1 MNLNRTNGRVNG
13 TAGEATALA
22 ERLRSDLDTRLVGA
36 VRDLE
41 AGGRLLSRDDQR
53 ALAASITRHWL
64 TELADERT
72 AQGLPHLDSH
82 TEDGLRRDAL
92 DYLFGAQALQR
103 YIDDSTVRE
112 LRLNGADVGFVIR
125 TDGTKE
131 PVSGLVHSDGEL
143 IALIQSLARQA
154 STTAGGERRFDAAH
168 PVLDLQLGGGHRLWA
183 TMVVTDHPCVV
194 IRRHDFGE
202 LTRLPELG
210 VRGMFPPPVEDL
222 LSGCAAARLN
232 VVIAGGT
239 GTGKTTLLRAMC
251 NEIPAGRR
259 VVVIEDS
266 PELGLDLLPDLHP
279 DQVTMCK
286 REDNIEGIGG
296 FSLADLV
303 RSALRG
309 SPDHVIV
316 GETRGH
322 EVLPMLLA
330 MSQGNEGSM
339 STVHARSSGDVWFRL
354 ATYAAMA
361 PEALSFEA
369 SAALIAGALD
379 LVVFLSPRAVS
390 APGGS
395 PGAVT
400 SIRELTGCEAGRV
413 TSNEVITHWGGGKLV
428 VGAGF
433 RPETAERLLAAGFDT
448 ARLEEVERW

>member
-1 MNLNRTNGRVNG
+1 MNHNTVNGRSNG
-13 TAGEATALA
+13 TAGDATPLA
-22 ERLRSDLDTRLVGA
+22 ERLRSELDTRLVAA
-36 VRDLE
+36 VSDLE
-41 AGGRLLSRDDQR
+41 AEGPALSRDDQR
-53 ALAASITRHWL
+53 ALAASITGHVL
-64 TELADERT
+64 TELAGQRA
-72 AQGLPHLDSH
+72 AQGLPPLDAPTRDALS
-82 TEDGLRRDAL
+82 RDAL
-92 DYLFGAQALQR
+92 DFLFGAQALQP
-103 YIDDSTVRE
+103 YIDDPTVRE
-112 LRLNGADVGFVIR
+112 VRLNGADVGFVIR
-125 TDGTKE
+125 TDGRKE
-131 PVSGLVHSDGEL
+131 PLPGLVRSDGDL
-143 IALIQSLARQA
+143 ISLVQSLARQA
-154 STTAGGERRFDAAH
+154 SSTAGGERRFDAAH

-183 TMVVTDHPCVV
+183 TMGVTDRPCVV

-222 LSGCAAARLN
+222 LAACVAARLN
-232 VVIAGGT
+232 IVIAGGT

-251 NEIPAGRR
+251 NEIATVRR

-266 PELGLDLLPDLHP
+266 PELGLDLLPELHP

-286 REDNIEGIGG
+286 REDNIEGVGG

-339 STVHARSSGDVWFRL
+339 STVHSRSSGDVWFRL

-390 APGGS
+390 AAGGA

-400 SIRELTGCEAGRV
+400 SVRELTGCEAGQV
-413 TSNEVITHWGGGKLV
+413 TSNEVIRHRGGGKLV

-433 RPETAERLLAAGFDT
+433 RPETAERLLSAGFDT

>member
-1 MNLNRTNGRVNG
+1 MNPHSTNGYASG
-13 TAGEATALA
+13 TGETTALA
-22 ERLRSDLDTRLVGA
+22 GRLRSDLDTRLVAA
-36 VRDLE
+36 VADLE
-41 AGGRLLSRDDQR
+41 AGGSTLSRDDQR

-64 TELADERT
+64 AELAAERV
-72 AQGLPHLDSH
+72 AQGLPGLDAH

-92 DYLFGAQALQR
+92 DFLFGAQALQP
-103 YIDDSTVRE
+103 YIDDPTVRE
-112 LRLNGADVGFVIR
+112 IRLNGADVGFLIR

-131 PVSGLVHSDGEL
+131 PLPRLVGSDGEL
-143 IALIQSLARQA
+143 IALIQSMARQA

-183 TMVVTDHPCVV
+183 TMVVTDQPCLV
-194 IRRHDFGE
+194 IRRHDFGD
-202 LTRLPELG
+202 LIHLHELG
-210 VRGMFPPPVEDL
+210 AQGMFPPPVGDFL
-222 LSGCAAARLN
+222 AACAGARLN
-232 VVIAGGT
+232 TVIGGGT

-251 NEIPAGRR
+251 NKIPADRR
-259 VVVIEDS
+259 KVVIEDS
-266 PELGLDLLPDLHP
+266 PELGLNLLPDLHP
-279 DQVTMCK
+279 DHIAMCK
-286 REDNIEGIGG
+286 REDNVEGVGG

-369 SAALIAGALD
+369 SAALIAGAVD
-379 LVVFLSPRAVS
+379 LVVFLSPRAVN

-413 TSNEVITHWGGGKLV
+413 TSNEVVVHRGGGKLA

-448 ARLEEVERW
+448 ARLEELGRW

>member
-1 MNLNRTNGRVNG
+1 MNPTSTNGRSNG
-13 TAGEATALA
+13 TAGATPALA
-22 ERLRSDLDTRLVGA
+22 ERLRSDLDTRLVAA
-36 VRDLE
+36 VADLE
-41 AGGRLLSRDDQR
+41 ADGPPLSRDDQR
-53 ALAASITRHWL
+53 ALAASITRQWL
-64 TELADERT
+64 TELA
-72 AQGLPHLDSH
+72 AQRSAEGIPSLDAH
-82 TEDGLRRDAL
+82 TEDALRRDAL
-92 DYLFGAQALQR
+92 DHLFGAALQR
-103 YIDDSTVRE
+103 YIDDPTVRE
-112 LRLNGADVGFVIR
+112 VRLNGADVGFVIR

-131 PVSGLVHSDGEL
+131 PLSCLVRSDGEL
-143 IALIQSLARQA
+143 ISLVQSLARQA
-154 STTAGGERRFDAAH
+154 SSTAGGERRFDAAH

-183 TMVVTDHPCVV
+183 TMGVTDRPCVV

-210 VRGMFPPPVEDL
+210 MRGMFPPPVEDL
-222 LSGCAAARLN
+222 LAACAAARLN
-232 VVIAGGT
+232 IVIAGGT

-266 PELGLDLLPDLHP
+266 PELGLDLLSDLHP

-286 REDNIEGIGG
+286 REDNIEGVGG

-309 SPDHVIV
+309 SPDYVIV

-390 APGGS
+390 VPGGS

-400 SIRELTGCEAGRV
+400 SVRELTGCEAGRV
-413 TSNEVITHWGGGKLV
+413 TSNEVIGLRGGGKLF

-433 RPETAERLLAAGFDT
+433 RPETAERLLAAGYDT
-448 ARLEEVERW
+448 ARLEEVDRW